1 MEVVLPAIAGQA
13 ASALVGGLLG
23 KKEKAAPAAP
33 PPVVAPVTPMPDPY
47 AQKQVQ
53 RRKAAMLGAGQ
64 LNSASTVL
72 TGGDDKLGA

>member
-13 ASALVGGLLG
+13 ASALVGGLIG
-23 KKEKAAPAAP
+23 KKDKAPATP

-47 AQKQVQ
+47 AQKQAQ
-53 RRKAAMLGAGQ
+53 RRKATMFNAGQ
-64 LNSASTVL
+64 LTSASTVL